1 MSKSKWEIKELSPN
15 ITFGDSS
22 KVVLLNRLNNLLNSV
37 DLFFKEDSVENLHD
51 VRIAL
56 RRLRYNMELFID
68 CFDKKK
74 FSAFYKK
81 IEALQDQSG
90 MLRDLDVLKV
100 NINSLIIDK
109 KIKISKII
117 FQKIDERRNE
127 LKANLKLELMKFTH
141 SKALKNFNSL
151 L

>member
-1 MSKSKWEIKELSPN
+1 
-15 ITFGDSS
+15 
-22 KVVLLNRLNNLLNSV
+22 
-37 DLFFKEDSVENLHD
+37 
-51 VRIAL
+51 
-56 RRLRYNMELFID
+56 MELFID

-100 NINSLIIDK
+100 NINSLIIDE

-141 SKALKNFNSL
+141 SKVLKNFNSL